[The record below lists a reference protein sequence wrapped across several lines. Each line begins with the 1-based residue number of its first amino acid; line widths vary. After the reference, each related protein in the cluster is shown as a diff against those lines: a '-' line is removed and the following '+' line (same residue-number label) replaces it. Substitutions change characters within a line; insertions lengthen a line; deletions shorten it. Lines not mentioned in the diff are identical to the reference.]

1 MSELREQLRSAR
13 NVYQSVRYPGH
24 LAVDLLG
31 RPHRPLPPILLILG
45 TVGAGAIAAATLLLC
60 VARPAASP
68 ATVSPAPQ
76 IPIVRGINPVPPKL
90 QFELPSLQQLRGLPS
105 IDYLSV
111 VRPLNNLIPSIF
123 RGLFTGSSSSDS
135 GPHAAAEGNPGAESI
150 T

>member
-13 NVYQSVRYPGH
+13 NIYKSVHYPGH

-31 RPHRPLPPILLILG
+31 RPPRQIPPILLILG

-60 VARPAASP
+60 VARPTAAP
-68 ATVSPAPQ
+68 ATISPAPQ
-76 IPIVRGINPVPPKL
+76 VPMVRGINPLPPKL
-90 QFELPSLQQLRGLPS
+90 QFELPSLRQLRGLPS

-111 VRPLNNLIPSIF
+111 VRPLNNLIPPALRDFFS
-123 RGLFTGSSSSDS
+123 GDATSDFE
-135 GPHAAAEGNPGAESI
+135 PHAAAENNPGAESV